1 MLLDSH
7 FVFPF
12 VCLCVC
18 EWKKSKKR
26 NVALLR
32 VASTRTLNTNGQIS
46 REPFRHQKATRP
58 DICQSRFGTN
68 DLVLYDTF
76 QILFRH
82 ALLLLLLIH
91 FLLSE
96 VPHCHQPL

>member
-46 REPFRHQKATRP
+46 
-58 DICQSRFGTN
+58 
-68 DLVLYDTF
+68 
-76 QILFRH
+76 
-82 ALLLLLLIH
+82 
-91 FLLSE
+91 
-96 VPHCHQPL
+96 